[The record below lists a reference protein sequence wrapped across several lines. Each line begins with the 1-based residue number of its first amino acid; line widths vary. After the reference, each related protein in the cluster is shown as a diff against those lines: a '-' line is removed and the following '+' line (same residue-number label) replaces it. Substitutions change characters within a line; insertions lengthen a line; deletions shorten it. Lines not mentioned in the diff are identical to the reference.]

1 MSSWNTIDKP
11 RLVNFLKSG
20 LDALPSFIQCEENNR
35 LTLIY
40 FIISS
45 LDMVDSLHVIKD
57 KGSVIDYIY
66 NLQLNPNKVEPE
78 KNADRVGFRGSPW
91 IGVPFLRDFQNDDR
105 EFFLY
110 DYGHIAMTYVALA
123 LLRILGDD
131 YSRVNRKAITS
142 ALRHLQQKD
151 GSFSPVLLPSEHDMR
166 FVFCACAIS
175 YMLDDWSG
183 VDIDRVVEY
192 VKASQSYEGSIGQGP
207 GNEGHGG
214 STYCALASLKL
225 CGRLDDLPRRS
236 ELIRWLSSR
245 QVSGFQ
251 GRPNKD
257 PDTCY
262 SFWVGASLDLLGC
275 HSEVVNPL
283 LNRSFSL
290 SCQSKIGG
298 FSKTP
303 GVNPDVLHTYYS
315 LCGLSLQGEEG
326 IQQLYTPLAISKR
339 AAEVFEA
346 RNPKSA

>member
-1 MSSWNTIDKP
+1 MFLMVGWN
-11 RLVNFLKSG
+11 
-20 LDALPSFIQCEENNR
+20 A
-35 LTLIY
+35 
-40 FIISS
+40 
-45 LDMVDSLHVIKD
+45 
-57 KGSVIDYIY
+57 
-66 NLQLNPNKVEPE
+66 E

-91 IGVPFLRDFQNDDR
+91 IGIPFLRDFQNVSSLPSFFPLVSRVEASLMGLRSQDDR

-151 GSFSPVLLPSEHDMR
+151 GRYRRICSYNASILVLIELRVLVSFSPVLLPSEHDMR

-183 VDIDRVVEY
+183 VDVDKVVEY

-225 CGRLDDLPRRS
+225 CGRLGDLPRRS

-303 GVNPDVLHTYYS
+303 GEFGSTAT
-315 LCGLSLQGEEG
+315 
-326 IQQLYTPLAISKR
+326 I
-339 AAEVFEA
+339 
-346 RNPKSA
+346 